1 MTNEI
6 RDEIVSFLDCCRM
19 SLWGF
24 KKETEIERRR
34 LAGYFYL
41 NNKRTSKT
49 NSSSPGWESFKNNQK
64 ISFFLFYL
72 EC

>member
-34 LAGYFYL
+34 LAGYFCL

-49 NSSSPGWESFKNNQK
+49 NISSPCWESF
-64 ISFFLFYL
+64 
-72 EC
+72 

>member
-34 LAGYFYL
+34 LAGYFCL
-41 NNKRTSKT
+41 NNKSWVLT
-49 NSSSPGWESFKNNQK
+49 P
-64 ISFFLFYL
+64 
-72 EC
+72 